1 MKNHIILILLAFF
14 YSCDKSSTN
23 AINPPDNPGQEVEM
37 PPITGTPL
45 LWGVDDAG
53 ATHDATSA
61 VSKKMIEAF
70 GFDLFVHHYRPV
82 SSYAGNISNLEKL
95 HDFYTG
101 LKAHWILNLESANFG
116 RSFVDEKGVD
126 WYNHPDGRHYFQF
139 PAEILQA
146 ISDLENK
153 PGLMYDEAEH
163 MQNCRNSVTISGFDA
178 PFFLSEER
186 AVSLEQAADNF
197 TAEARQI
204 ARRYES
210 YGLQVYSEHVFP
222 IQYHTFAGAGFI
234 PVSKILK
241 ENISPAY
248 IACVLG
254 ATIQYNKPF
263 WLTPDLWHLGTYP
276 GHSVDTYRSALLL
289 AYHMGAECIY
299 TENLSY
305 DDDQQGNGSLV
316 LLNAKKDGYSVTEY
330 GKVAQWFRRTYAPEH
345 PRNYTYK
352 ELKPRVAIIRREDTC
367 WGQSNSFLPDWLFG
381 VKDWKSTPVT
391 EAWFQIWHLL
401 SNGMIDYHGLSWHN
415 RDVSKKSYQ
424 LLFPLDGVVVFDE
437 TVGMEHLKD
446 VELIFLTG
454 LSISEA
460 TLNDVEECV
469 RQGAVCVALTHLAPA
484 EIRRQTGNNG
494 VLVDGRGKWVVSES
508 FLDPNG
514 IVKTQV
520 EPFLPKGNYIRYR
533 FGNTEVKFSP
543 SGGNQNKIIVDVRNI
558 SD

>member
-1 MKNHIILILLAFF
+1 MKF
-14 YSCDKSSTN
+14 
-23 AINPPDNPGQEVEM
+23 
-37 PPITGTPL
+37 
-45 LWGVDDAG
+45 
-53 ATHDATSA
+53 
-61 VSKKMIEAF
+61 
-70 GFDLFVHHYRPV
+70 R
-82 SSYAGNISNLEKL
+82 
-95 HDFYTG
+95 
-101 LKAHWILNLESANFG
+101 
-116 RSFVDEKGVD
+116 
-126 WYNHPDGRHYFQF
+126 
-139 PAEILQA
+139 
-146 ISDLENK
+146 
-153 PGLMYDEAEH
+153 
-163 MQNCRNSVTISGFDA
+163 
-178 PFFLSEER
+178 
-186 AVSLEQAADNF
+186 
-197 TAEARQI
+197 
-204 ARRYES
+204 
-210 YGLQVYSEHVFP
+210 LQVYSEHVFP
-222 IQYHTFAGAGFI
+222 IQYHTFASAGFI

-248 IACVLG
+248 IACALG
-254 ATIQYNKPF
+254 AAIQYNKPF

-305 DDDQQGNGSLV
+305 DDDQQGKGSLV
-316 LLNAKKDGYSVTEY
+316 LLNTQKDGYSVTEY

-454 LSISEA
+454 LGISEA

-484 EIRRQTGNNG
+484 EIKRQTGNNG

>member
-1 MKNHIILILLAFF
+1 MRPYIILILLAFF
-14 YSCDKSSTN
+14 YSCDKNSTN
-23 AINPPDNPGQEVEM
+23 AINPPDNPGQEEKM

-53 ATHDATSA
+53 ATHDATST
-61 VSKKMIEAF
+61 VSKKIIEAF
-70 GFDLFVHHYRPV
+70 GFDLFVHHYKPV
-82 SSYAGNISNLEKL
+82 SSYTGNISNLKKL
-95 HDFYTG
+95 HDFYAG
-101 LKAHWILNLESANFG
+101 LNVDWILNLESANFG

-139 PAEILQA
+139 PAEVLQA

-178 PFFLSEER
+178 PFILTEKK
-186 AVSLEQAADNF
+186 AGSLEHAADNF
-197 TAEARQI
+197 TEEAQQI
-204 ARRYES
+204 AQLHKA
-210 YGLQVYSEHVFP
+210 YGLQLYSEHVFP
-222 IQYHTFAGAGFI
+222 IQYHPFARAGFI

-241 ENISPAY
+241 ENTSPAY
-248 IACVLG
+248 IACALG
-254 ATIQYNKPF
+254 AAIQYNKPF

-305 DDDQQGNGSLV
+305 DDDQQGKGSLV
-316 LLNAKKDGYSVTEY
+316 LLNAKKDDYSVTEY
-330 GKVAQWFRRTYAPEH
+330 GKAAQWFRRTYAPEH
-345 PRNYTYK
+345 PRNYSYK
-352 ELKPRVAIIRREDTC
+352 DLKHRVAIIRQEDAC

-381 VKDWKSTPVT
+381 VKDWKSTSVT

-401 SNGMIDYHGLSWHN
+401 SNGTIDYHGLSWHN
-415 RDVSKKSYQ
+415 RDVRQKSYQ

-437 TVGMEHLKD
+437 TVRMEHLKD

-460 TLNDVEECV
+460 TLDDVKQCV
-469 RQGAVCVALTHLAPA
+469 RQGAVCVTLIHLAPA
-484 EIRRQTGNNG
+484 EIKARTGNNG
-494 VLVDGRGKWVVSES
+494 ILADGRGKWVVSGS
-508 FLDPNG
+508 FLDPG
-514 IVKTQV
+514 VKKQV

-543 SGGNQNKIIVDVRNI
+543 VGGNNNKIAVDVVSV